1 MRGVPQPS
9 SSASAG
15 KAADPGQFPDLDVLT
30 DRRTIGYVK
39 GAVSG
44 PCGFFWVE
52 LISSAML
59 DIAFVLLVIA
69 ALLVVVGLCQ
79 PLAAY
84 LRLPPP
90 VLLGVVGVGLG
101 VFPAIMS
108 QLGWPTQT
116 DPFAD
121 IFVAL
126 PFSSA
131 SFIYV
136 FLPLLV
142 FEAGIVTDVRRILQD
157 AAPILLLAVVATLIT
172 TGVVGLALWPISG
185 VSLIACL
192 LLGAVIATT
201 DPAAVIAI
209 FRDIGAPAR
218 LTRLVEGEALLND
231 AAAIALFTVLLE
243 MVVSGRE
250 PDIGAGLREFFSSF
264 IGGGLLGL
272 VAGRLSLSI
281 IHLLRDDRLA
291 EATLTVALAYGV
303 FIAAERLFHVSG
315 IVAVLGAGL
324 AISALGR
331 SRIAPYNW
339 SFLTDLWDQIAFWA
353 RSLVFVLAS
362 ILVPRL
368 LGGIGIHALLLLA
381 VLIVAAFA
389 ARVLV
394 LFALMQ
400 PLEFFRLSQPISA
413 AYKLAITWGGLRG
426 ALTLVLALAAT
437 ENNALGPETQ
447 RFIAALAT
455 GFVLFTLFVNGTTLR
470 SVIALLG
477 LNRLSP
483 RNEVLRDRVLALAY
497 AEVSDSIREMAQYH
511 ALPESAVEQVTNP
524 YRTWIAEA
532 DLRDEAEGLSTHDRL
547 AIALVALANQERVL
561 VLETRADRTASPAT
575 VQVLLQNADALVE
588 GARAEG
594 RLGYRRAAET
604 ALSFPLSFR
613 VAYFLYR
620 HFAIQ
625 RFLSDRL
632 ADRVELL
639 LITRLLVDR
648 LVKFNNERLGA
659 FFGPRLTEITAEII
673 DQRREEVGDALDA
686 LRRQY
691 PDYLTALEAR
701 LLRQSALRQ
710 EVARYQSLFEEGLIP
725 QELYDVLRK
734 NVAATPAAEP
744 RPRFEIGLD
753 AHRLIEKLD
762 LLSGLEERQLG
773 RVAKLL
779 RPRFTV
785 PNERIIRAGD
795 RGDSVFFIASG
806 AVEVR
811 LPGHRVRL
819 GSGEFF
825 GEMAL
830 LSGRPRQADVV
841 ALTYCRLLVLR
852 KVDFERFLAA
862 NSEAKATISRIAEE
876 RLSMNQQSGNRA
888 AESVSC

>member
-1 MRGVPQPS
+1 MF
-9 SSASAG
+9 
-15 KAADPGQFPDLDVLT
+15 DT
-30 DRRTIGYVK
+30 
-39 GAVSG
+39 
-44 PCGFFWVE
+44 
-52 LISSAML
+52 
-59 DIAFVLLVIA
+59 AFVLLVIA
-69 ALLVVVGLCQ
+69 ALLVIVGFCQ
-79 PLAAY
+79 PLSAY
-84 LRLPPP
+84 LELPPP
-90 VLLGVVGVGLG
+90 VLLGVVGVALG
-101 VFPAIMS
+101 GFPTVFS
-108 QLGWPTQT
+108 HLGWSTSS

-121 IFVAL
+121 IFVEL
-126 PFSSA
+126 PVSSET
-131 SFIYV
+131 FIYV

-142 FEAGIVTDVRRILQD
+142 FEAGIVTDTRRTLED
-157 AAPILLLAVVATLIT
+157 AAPILLLAIVATLIT
-172 TGVVGLALWPISG
+172 TAVIGLALWPLGG
-185 VSLIACL
+185 VSLVVCL
-192 LLGAVIATT
+192 LLGAVVSTT

-231 AAAIALFTVLLE
+231 AAAIALFAVLLG
-243 MVVSGRE
+243 MILSGGE
-250 PDIGAGLREFFSSF
+250 PDVGAGLRQFFLSF
-264 IGGGLLGL
+264 VGGGFLGL
-272 VAGRLSLSI
+272 LAGRA
-281 IHLLRDDRLA
+281 LLWVIPWVRDDRLA
-291 EATLTVALAYGV
+291 EATLTLALAYGL
-303 FIAAERLFHVSG
+303 FIAADRLFQVSG

-324 AISALGR
+324 AVSALGR

-339 SFLTDLWDQIAFWA
+339 SFLVDLWEQIAFWA
-353 RSLVFVLAS
+353 RSLIFILAS

-368 LGGIGIHALLLLA
+368 LGGVGTNELALLA
-381 VLIVAAFA
+381 VLIAAAFA
-389 ARVLV
+389 ARILV
-394 LFALMQ
+394 LFGLLP
-400 PLEFFRLSQPISA
+400 PLEFFKLTQPISSG
-413 AYKLAITWGGLRG
+413 YKLAIIWGGLRG
-426 ALTLVLALAAT
+426 ALTLVLALAGT
-437 ENNALGPETQ
+437 ENKALGAETQ

-497 AEVSDSIREMAQYH
+497 AEVSDSIRQMAQYH

-561 VLETRADRTASPAT
+561 VLETRTDRTASPST

-588 GARAEG
+588 GARAQG

-613 VAYFLYR
+613 IAYFLYR

-648 LVKFNNERLGA
+648 LVKFNSERLGA

-710 EVARYQSLFEEGLIP
+710 EVARYQALFEEGLIP

-753 AHRLIEKLD
+753 THRLIERLD
-762 LLSGLEERQLG
+762 LLSGLADQQLE

-795 RGDSVFFIASG
+795 RGDSVFFTASG

-819 GSGEFF
+819 GRGEFF

-876 RLSMNQQSGNRA
+876 RLSMNQQRGDRA

>member
-1 MRGVPQPS
+1 
-9 SSASAG
+9 
-15 KAADPGQFPDLDVLT
+15 
-30 DRRTIGYVK
+30 
-39 GAVSG
+39 
-44 PCGFFWVE
+44 
-52 LISSAML
+52 ML
-59 DIAFVLLVIA
+59 DIAFMLLVIA

-90 VLLGVVGVGLG
+90 VLLAVVGVGLG
-101 VFPAIMS
+101 VFPAVMS
-108 QLGWPTQT
+108 QLGWPAQT

-142 FEAGIVTDVRRILQD
+142 FEAGIVTDVRRMLQD

-172 TGVVGLALWPISG
+172 TGVVGLALWPVSG

-192 LLGAVIATT
+192 LLGAVVATT
-201 DPAAVIAI
+201 DPAAVISI

-231 AAAIALFTVLLE
+231 AAAIALFTVLLR

-250 PDIGAGLREFFSSF
+250 PAIGAGLCEFFFSF

-272 VAGRLSLSI
+272 LAGRLSLSI
-281 IHLLRDDRLA
+281 IHWLRDDRLA

-303 FIAAERLFHVSG
+303 FILAERLFHVSG
-315 IVAVLGAGL
+315 IVAVLGTGL
-324 AISALGR
+324 TISALGR
-331 SRIAPYNW
+331 SRVVPYNW
-339 SFLTDLWDQIAFWA
+339 SFLADLWNQIAFWA

-381 VLIVAAFA
+381 VLILAAFA
-389 ARVLV
+389 ARLLV
-394 LFALMQ
+394 LFALTQ
-400 PLEFFRLSQPISA
+400 PLEIFRLSQPISA

-437 ENNALGPETQ
+437 ENTALGPETQ

-470 SVIALLG
+470 PVITLLG

-497 AEVSDSIREMAQYH
+497 AEVSDSIRQMAQYH
-511 ALPESAVEQVTNP
+511 ALPESVVEHVTDP
-524 YRTWIAEA
+524 YRAWIAEA

-561 VLETRADRTASPAT
+561 VLETRTDRTASPST

-588 GARAEG
+588 GARAQG

-604 ALSFPLSFR
+604 ALSFPLSFGI
-613 VAYFLYR
+613 AYFLYR
-620 HFAIQ
+620 HFGIQ
-625 RFLSDRL
+625 RLLSDRL

-648 LVKFNNERLGA
+648 LVKFNSERLGA

-710 EVARYQSLFEEGLIP
+710 ELARYQALFEEGLIP
-725 QELYDVLRK
+725 QELYDALRK
-734 NVAATPAAEP
+734 NVAAIPAAEP

-753 AHRLIEKLD
+753 THRLIERLD
-762 LLSGLEERQLG
+762 LLSGLADQQLE

-811 LPGHRVRL
+811 LPGRRIRL

-825 GEMAL
+825 GEMAP
-830 LSGRPRQADVV
+830 LSGQPRQADVV
-841 ALTYCRLLVLR
+841 ALSYCRLLVLR
-852 KVDFERFLAA
+852 KVDFERFLAV

-876 RLSMNQQSGNRA
+876 RLSMNQQRGDRA
-888 AESVSC
+888 AESVSS

>member
-1 MRGVPQPS
+1 
-9 SSASAG
+9 
-15 KAADPGQFPDLDVLT
+15 
-30 DRRTIGYVK
+30 
-39 GAVSG
+39 
-44 PCGFFWVE
+44 
-52 LISSAML
+52 ML

-101 VFPAIMS
+101 VFPTIMS
-108 QLGWPTQT
+108 QLGWPTQS

-142 FEAGIVTDVRRILQD
+142 FEAGIVTDVRRMLQD

-172 TGVVGLALWPISG
+172 TGVVGLALWPLSG

-231 AAAIALFTVLLE
+231 AAAIALFAVLLG

-281 IHLLRDDRLA
+281 IHCLRDDRLA

-303 FIAAERLFHVSG
+303 FIVAERLFHVSG

-575 VQVLLQNADALVE
+575 VQVLLQNTDALVE

-613 VAYFLYR
+613 AAYFLCR
-620 HFAIQ
+620 HFRIQ

-673 DQRREEVGDALDA
+673 DQRRDDVGDALDA

-710 EVARYQSLFEEGLIP
+710 EVARYQALFEEGLIP

-762 LLSGLEERQLG
+762 LLSGLEERQLE

>member
-1 MRGVPQPS
+1 MIRG
-9 SSASAG
+9 
-15 KAADPGQFPDLDVLT
+15 
-30 DRRTIGYVK
+30 
-39 GAVSG
+39 G

-142 FEAGIVTDVRRILQD
+142 FEAGIVTDVRRMLQD

-172 TGVVGLALWPISG
+172 TGVVGLALWPLSG

-231 AAAIALFTVLLE
+231 AAAIALFAVLLG

-281 IHLLRDDRLA
+281 IHCLRDDRLA

-303 FIAAERLFHVSG
+303 FIVAERLFHVSG

-339 SFLTDLWDQIAFWA
+339 SFLTDLWEQIAFWA
-353 RSLVFVLAS
+353 RSFIFVLAS

-368 LGGIGIHALLLLA
+368 LGDVGIHEALLLVA
-381 VLIVAAFA
+381 LIVAAFA
-389 ARVLV
+389 ARALV
-394 LFALMQ
+394 LFGLMP
-400 PLEFFRLSQPISA
+400 PLELFKLTQPIGP
-413 AYKLAITWGGLRG
+413 AYKLSIIWGGLRG
-426 ALTLVLALAAT
+426 ALTLLLALAAT
-437 ENNALGPETQ
+437 ENPALGPEIQ

-470 SVIALLG
+470 LVIALLG

-483 RNEVLRDRVLALAY
+483 RNQVLRDRVLALAY
-497 AEVSDSIREMAQYH
+497 AEVSDSVRHVAQYH
-511 ALPESAVEQVTNP
+511 ALPQTAVEHVIEP
-524 YRTWIAEA
+524 YQAWIAAA
-532 DLRDEAEGLSTHDRL
+532 DARDDAERLPERDRM

-561 VLETRADRTASPAT
+561 VLETRTGQIAAPAT
-575 VQVLLQNADALVE
+575 VQVLLGIADTLVE

-604 ALSFPLSFR
+604 ALSFPVAFR

-620 HFAIQ
+620 YFGVQGYLAE
-625 RFLSDRL
+625 RL

-639 LITRLLVDR
+639 LMMRLLG
-648 LVKFNNERLGA
+648 FNDERLTAVFGERLAELTREIVEHRREDVSGA
-659 FFGPRLTEITAEII
+659 F
-673 DQRREEVGDALDA
+673 DA

-691 PDYLTALEAR
+691 PDYVAALEVR
-701 LLRQSALRQ
+701 FLRQSALRQ
-710 EVARYQSLFEEGLIP
+710 EMERYQALFEEGLIP
-725 QELYDVLRK
+725 HELYADLRRGIGSTR
-734 NVAATPAAEP
+734 ASEP

-753 AHRLIEKLD
+753 THRMIE
-762 LLSGLEERQLG
+762 
-773 RVAKLL
+773 
-779 RPRFTV
+779 
-785 PNERIIRAGD
+785 
-795 RGDSVFFIASG
+795 
-806 AVEVR
+806 
-811 LPGHRVRL
+811 RL
-819 GSGEFF
+819 G
-825 GEMAL
+825 
-830 LSGRPRQADVV
+830 
-841 ALTYCRLLVLR
+841 
-852 KVDFERFLAA
+852 
-862 NSEAKATISRIAEE
+862 
-876 RLSMNQQSGNRA
+876 
-888 AESVSC
+888 